1 MTDSDPADAL
11 SARIQRSIGE
21 DTPVGLLTIVQATNV
36 DAAGRL
42 ADMMR
47 PVAAASRGE
56 PGNLL
61 STIGRGDDGLTF
73 DLHDRWRSLAA
84 VQEHQRSDHFR
95 ATIEQFGRLTHEADI
110 RVLSIVDDLPEK
122 S

>member
-36 DAAGRL
+36 DAADRL

-73 DLHDRWRSLAA
+73 DLHDRWSIPCPRCRNTSAPIISAQPSSNSA
-84 VQEHQRSDHFR
+84 V
-95 ATIEQFGRLTHEADI
+95 
-110 RVLSIVDDLPEK
+110 
-122 S
+122 